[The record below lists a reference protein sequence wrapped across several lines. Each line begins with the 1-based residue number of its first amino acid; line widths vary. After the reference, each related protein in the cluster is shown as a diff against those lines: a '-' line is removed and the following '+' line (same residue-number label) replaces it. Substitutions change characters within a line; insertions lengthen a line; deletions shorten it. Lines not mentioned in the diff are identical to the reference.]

1 MAAGVKDSSYSV
13 AGSCC
18 FPLAKC
24 SDFWHSCFFILARKM
39 EAKRVLGKREWG
51 VVFVLAFLSF
61 LFMSLSLPSIFDVIF
76 LVSR

>member
-1 MAAGVKDSSYSV
+1 
-13 AGSCC
+13 
-18 FPLAKC
+18 
-24 SDFWHSCFFILARKM
+24 M